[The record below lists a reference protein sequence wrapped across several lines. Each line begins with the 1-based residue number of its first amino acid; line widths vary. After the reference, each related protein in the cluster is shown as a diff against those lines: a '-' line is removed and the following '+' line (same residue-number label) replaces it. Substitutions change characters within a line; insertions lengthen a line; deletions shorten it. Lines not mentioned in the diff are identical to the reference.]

1 MLGLP
6 APTPVLTQDWRG
18 VITHTGE
25 GRRAKELSIRFHW
38 RVSSF
43 TRQSLNGAAL
53 LLFCLILCI
62 LLEYTSD
69 NAQEF
74 HCTRRE
80 IFPTRDTPWLNLIC
94 TLTNWVIAPWVVQT
108 SYPWVKI
115 NKIGN
120 LPQKVVK
127 KKKKQKAHVWC
138 IGFWELPPWGEI
150 SPCTKLIMISHM
162 RIYPPMLCD
171 SFNVQEEGF
180 ENDIPC
186 ALCHLKFLML
196 NEQFSISKRRNKNLT
211 LHMSVWG
218 VQGAQ
223 ASLYLLAS
231 KLQELNSIPFL
242 LPHNNRHEL

>member
-74 HCTRRE
+74 HCMRRE

-108 SYPWVKI
+108 SYPWVKM

-127 KKKKQKAHVWC
+127 KKKSRRLMSGALASENYLHGEKFHLALNSSWFHICVFIPQCYAIALMFKRKA
-138 IGFWELPPWGEI
+138 LKMI
-150 SPCTKLIMISHM
+150 SPVRYVI
-162 RIYPPMLCD
+162 
-171 SFNVQEEGF
+171 
-180 ENDIPC
+180 
-186 ALCHLKFLML
+186 
-196 NEQFSISKRRNKNLT
+196 
-211 LHMSVWG
+211 
-218 VQGAQ
+218 
-223 ASLYLLAS
+223 
-231 KLQELNSIPFL
+231 
-242 LPHNNRHEL
+242 